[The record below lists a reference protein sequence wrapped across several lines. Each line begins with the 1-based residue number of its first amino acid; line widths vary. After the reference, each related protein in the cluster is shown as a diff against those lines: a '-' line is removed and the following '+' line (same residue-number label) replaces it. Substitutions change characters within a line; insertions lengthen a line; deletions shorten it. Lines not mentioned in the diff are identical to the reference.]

1 MIQIGS
7 NVKNYEVGD
16 VVIPKLPG
24 FGTWRTHAV
33 VDITQDSDLTP
44 FIKVNDLTIDQA
56 ATFLLIHQLH
66 TNCCIN
72 SSKIGNQVIGLF
84 KMLGI
89 LKPVNI

>member
-33 VDITQDSDLTP
+33 VDIT
-44 FIKVNDLTIDQA
+44 
-56 ATFLLIHQLH
+56 
-66 TNCCIN
+66 
-72 SSKIGNQVIGLF
+72 KIVI
-84 KMLGI
+84 
-89 LKPVNI
+89 